1 MKEKKLKKIAH
12 YIANNVMKAGEDAVP
27 KLLLATTPKKGYE
40 EKELSIDCNEET
52 FVKFEKLVNHL
63 LNYDVNIEIYNS
75 YLAIYSDSYKRV
87 KSSKSISNTTNL
99 ANESERIEIN
109 ITKDH
114 FSMNV
119 GYQNR
124 SKFKKEGVYDY
135 FKDLFLEEL
144 KKKNNNNFIDS
155 YNSIMKESGLLRDEN
170 LENLLKD

>member
-1 MKEKKLKKIAH
+1 MKEKKIKKIAD
-12 YIANNVMKAGEDAVP
+12 YIANNVMKA
-27 KLLLATTPKKGYE
+27 TTPKKNYE

-63 LNYDVNIEIYNS
+63 LNYDVNIEIYNGS
-75 YLAIYSDSYKRV
+75 LSLYSDSYKRV
-87 KSSKSISNTTNL
+87 KEVSKNNSNKTRPSD
-99 ANESERIEIN
+99 ESERIEIN
-109 ITKDH
+109 ITKDY
-114 FSMNV
+114 FVMNI

-124 SKFKKEGVYDY
+124 SRFKKEGIYDY

-144 KKKNNNNFIDS
+144 KRRNNNNFIDS